1 MPIKVLFLCSA
12 NSARSLMAE
21 AILRHLAGDLVA
33 VYSAGTAPSA
43 PELGALE
50 ALRTIGIN
58 PDGFHSKA
66 LDDIPEREFDYVIS
80 LCDRARSECQVD
92 FKEQHFIAW
101 DFPDPV
107 AMRSNDAFKKTA
119 QELSERIR
127 MFLLI
132 VRKRTQHSHL
142 FNAPQEFF
150 KVLADPL
157 RLQILLLL
165 TKHHELCLN
174 DSSRSCSHEMCVSD
188 VIQATQMSQPK
199 VSRHLAQLREYG
211 LLVDR
216 KHERFVFYSLNPALP
231 DWMRRVL
238 QTTADYNP
246 ALAEY
251 APTTSAVKQEQ

>member
-21 AILRHLAGDLVA
+21 AILRQFTGDTMTVC
-33 VYSAGTAPSA
+33 SAGTEPTA
-43 PELGALE
+43 PEPGAIE
-50 ALRTIGIN
+50 ALRAMGIN
-58 PDGFHSKA
+58 PDDLHSKSISD
-66 LDDIPEREFDYVIS
+66 LDAHEFDYVIS

-107 AMRSNDAFKKTA
+107 AMRSNDAFEKTA
-119 QELSERIR
+119 KELSERIR

-132 VRKRTQHSHL
+132 VRKRAQQSNL

-174 DSSRSCSHEMCVSD
+174 DSSGSCSHEMCVSD

-246 ALAEY
+246 ALA
-251 APTTSAVKQEQ
+251 K

>member
-1 MPIKVLFLCSA
+1 MRQF
-12 NSARSLMAE
+12 
-21 AILRHLAGDLVA
+21 AGDTITVC
-33 VYSAGTAPSA
+33 SAGTEPTA
-43 PELGALE
+43 PEPGALE
-50 ALRTIGIN
+50 ALRAMGIN
-58 PDGFHSKA
+58 PDDLHSKSIND
-66 LDDIPEREFDYVIS
+66 LDTREFDYVIS

-92 FKEQHFIAW
+92 FKEHHFIAW

-107 AMRSNDAFKKTA
+107 IMRTNDAFKKTA

-132 VRKRTQHSHL
+132 VRKRAQQSTL

-174 DSSRSCSHEMCVSD
+174 DSSGSCSHELCVSD

-231 DWMRRVL
+231 DWMRNVL

-246 ALAEY
+246 ALAE
-251 APTTSAVKQEQ
+251 ATNHKD